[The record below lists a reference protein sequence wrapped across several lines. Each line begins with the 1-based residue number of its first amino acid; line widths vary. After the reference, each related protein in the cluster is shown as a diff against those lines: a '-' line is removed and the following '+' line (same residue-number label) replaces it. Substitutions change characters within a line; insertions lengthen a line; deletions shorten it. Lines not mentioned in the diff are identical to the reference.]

1 VLPPPGF
8 TYFTLGN
15 AEVTTKAEPAEGRQR
30 KGKKK
35 AHAHA
40 LTQDSCTHGLA
51 HGRQAGRHGDSSC
64 MYVPYSF
71 SIIFGTRVPDCPL
84 TGPIAVPYLRI
95 FL

>member
-1 VLPPPGF
+1 MHSLMH
-8 TYFTLGN
+8 TRTR
-15 AEVTTKAEPAEGRQR
+15 TD
-30 KGKKK
+30 
-35 AHAHA
+35 AH
-40 LTQDSCTHGLA
+40 S
-51 HGRQAGRHGDSSC
+51 RQAGRHGDSSC